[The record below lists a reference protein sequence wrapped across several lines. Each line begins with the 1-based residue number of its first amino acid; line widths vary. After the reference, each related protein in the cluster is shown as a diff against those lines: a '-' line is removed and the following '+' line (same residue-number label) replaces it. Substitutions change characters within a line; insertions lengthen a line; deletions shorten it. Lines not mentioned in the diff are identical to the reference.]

1 MLQNV
6 DGPRPVA
13 LTGLPLVAEQV
24 TVADVVRPVEFV
36 DRQVNHLRPNGGWY
50 QFAFFNEIAIV
61 HRWDDSLRGGRSWLV
76 LGVCRFESNHDRQS
90 NDQSNEQTLVTI

>member
-13 LTGLPLVAEQV
+13 LTGLPLIAEQV

-36 DRQVNHLRPNGGWY
+36 DRQVNHLRSNGGRY
-50 QFAFFNEIAIV
+50 QFAFLNEITIV
-61 HRWDDSLRGGRSWLV
+61 HR
-76 LGVCRFESNHDRQS
+76 
-90 NDQSNEQTLVTI
+90 